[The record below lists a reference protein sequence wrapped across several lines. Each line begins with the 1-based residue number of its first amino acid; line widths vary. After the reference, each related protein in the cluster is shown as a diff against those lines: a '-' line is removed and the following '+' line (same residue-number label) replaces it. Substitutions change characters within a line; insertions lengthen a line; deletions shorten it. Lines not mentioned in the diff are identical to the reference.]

1 MRNEILT
8 IAAFAYLAVLAG
20 CSDRTSGTGIQPDG
34 GVKFTVTIPDVIT
47 KTAGVPSGENAINDL
62 QILVFDSKGRLETYK
77 RGSGNT
83 MSMTCTTGEKRIAAF
98 VNSPGQTSVLRENEL
113 ASLVTDLADNS
124 TGGLVMAGETSVVLS
139 ASCNVNINVSRMA
152 ARVRISKIENA
163 MALAQHRKMQFEV
176 KAVYLVN
183 VAGDKAFFS
192 DSEPAVWYNKSSHDA
207 GAPAFLYDSVQS
219 GKVAAGGAYTGSHYF
234 YCYPNHTA
242 TDTSD
247 KTWCARK
254 TRLVVEVALDGEIYY
269 YPITLNA
276 VEGNTTYSYEL
287 KITRPGSMSP
297 DMPVED
303 AVVEVTVKVE
313 NWVDLPS
320 VIETI

>member
-1 MRNEILT
+1 MT
-8 IAAFAYLAVLAG
+8 MAAFASVAVLAG
-20 CSDRTSGTGIQPDG
+20 CSDRTAGMEIQPDG
-34 GVKFTVTIPDVIT
+34 GVMFTVTIPDVLT
-47 KTAGVPSGENAINDL
+47 KTAGMPSGEDSINDL

-77 RGSGNT
+77 RGAGNT
-83 MSMTCTTGEKRIAAF
+83 MSLTCTAGEKHIAAF
-98 VNSPGQTSVLRENEL
+98 VNAPEQTSVLMQNEL

-124 TGGLVMAGETSVVLS
+124 TGGLVMAGETSVMLR
-139 ASCNVNINVSRMA
+139 ASCNVNIDVRRMA

-163 MALAQHRKMQFEV
+163 MALEQHRKMQFEV

-183 VAGDKAFFS
+183 VAGNTTFFS
-192 DSEPAVWYNKSSHDA
+192 DAEPSVWYNKSSHEA
-207 GAPAFLYDSVQS
+207 GAPAFLYDAVQS
-219 GKVAAGGAYTGSHYF
+219 GKVVAGGAYTGSHYF

-242 TDTSD
+242 ADVSD
-247 KTWCARK
+247 GSWCPRK
-254 TRLVVEVALDGEIYY
+254 TRLVVEAALDGEIYY
-269 YPITLNA
+269 YPVTLNS

-303 AVVEVTVKVE
+303 AVVEITVKVE
-313 NWVDLPS
+313 NWVELPS